1 MKRFPSKEKLC
12 VLRKHVSLTRM
23 DMYARKGMAMKTA
36 IDLTGL
42 WEVQGPAL
50 AIGQVHLPG
59 TLDENHRG
67 SPDTPNLETR
77 LTRRYTWEGEAV
89 FTKSLTLPDE
99 PGKRLILE
107 IERARRLRL
116 EIDGETVPALQPG
129 TLSTPYW
136 FDLTRW
142 AGREIRISLHSDNS
156 YTDWPREDIL
166 HASAATDET
175 QTNWNGILGRF
186 CIYHCPT
193 FWIKGVRAYPHGEK
207 VDVALDVAVGQ
218 GILEKVAAEGAAVR
232 LEGPAL
238 KEPLYFD
245 SAVWTVEPLSDTI
258 STLWF
263 RDAALNPQVSRWE
276 EGHGILTE
284 LTATLLIGGKKV
296 ADGCAR
302 FGVRTFS
309 VQQGRLA
316 LNGRKIFLRGEANC
330 CVFPRTGH
338 PPMEKSAWKDILE
351 RYRAY
356 GVNCMRFH
364 SWCPPEAAF
373 EAADELGIL
382 LQPELSDW
390 NFKNALETPHS
401 LEYYETELRQ
411 ILVCYANHPSFVML
425 TLGNEL
431 CTGDLGHSRMAQ
443 LVQLA
448 RKLDPTR
455 LYAGSSNG
463 QYGAQG
469 YDGVSDFYTS
479 AAYGK
484 QMLRATSSPLIG
496 HLNQCRPGTRHH
508 YREAAARTGGVPVFG
523 FEVGQYESWPDFA
536 QIEKFDGVTL
546 PENLNAIRRRAKET
560 GADAYWQ
567 QGVQASGELALLC
580 YREEVEA
587 VLRTPEMSG
596 LSLLGL
602 QDFPGQGTALVGMMD
617 VHLNRKP
624 QAFSN
629 PERFHNF
636 FAPVVPLACFDTY
649 TYEAGQCFRADL
661 QLANYGRHTIVEP
674 FHWRLLG
681 GNTLLSQGEFSAES
695 EWTAGNLW
703 KVGTICQELPADDRA
718 HALTLE
724 LSVAGFC
731 NRYPLWSYPA
741 AQAELPQQVLL
752 LRTVTEEALQ
762 QVENGACALID
773 LPADK
778 DHYPASLGCQF
789 STDFWSVGTFPEQ
802 EGTMGLLIQ
811 TEHPALAQYPTQFY
825 SEWQWWT
832 QSHGRAMQ
840 LPHSVT
846 PIVRVLDSVTRL
858 HHLGLLWEARLGKG
872 RLLISGMDLLGHKDQ
887 PECRYLLECLVHY
900 LSGSLTET
908 NAEITRSDLQQWV
921 RIENT

>member
-1 MKRFPSKEKLC
+1 
-12 VLRKHVSLTRM
+12 
-23 DMYARKGMAMKTA
+23 MKTA

-42 WEVQGPAL
+42 WEVQGPFPAT
-50 AIGQVHLPG
+50 GQVHLPG
-59 TLDENHRG
+59 TLDENHSG
-67 SPDTPNLETR
+67 IPDTPNLETR
-77 LTRRYTWEGEAV
+77 LTRCCTWEGEVV
-89 FTKSLTLPDE
+89 FTKDITLPNE
-99 PGKRLILE
+99 PGKRLVLE
-107 IERARRLRL
+107 IERARHLKL
-116 EIDGETVPALQPG
+116 EINGDSVPALQPG

-136 FDLTRW
+136 FDITRW
-142 AGREIRISLHSDNS
+142 AGQQIQISLHSDNS
-156 YTDWPREDIL
+156 YEDWPREDIL

-186 CIYHCPT
+186 CIYSCPT

-207 VDVALDVAVGQ
+207 IDVAIDLAVKKET
-218 GILEKVAAEGAAVR
+218 LEKLATDGAALR
-232 LEGPAL
+232 LAGPSL
-238 KEPLYFD
+238 KEPLCFD
-245 SAVWTVEPLSDTI
+245 GSVWAIEPLSDAM

-263 RDAALNPQVSRWE
+263 RDAALNPDVPCWE
-276 EGHGILTE
+276 EGQGVLTE
-284 LTATLLIGGKKV
+284 LTATLLVDGKEA
-296 ADGCAR
+296 ADGRAR
-302 FGVRTFS
+302 FGIRSFAA
-309 VQQGRLA
+309 QQGRLT
-316 LNGRKIFLRGEANC
+316 LNGHKIFLRGEANC
-330 CVFPRTGH
+330 CVFPQTGH
-338 PPMEKSAWKDILE
+338 PPMDKSAWIDILK

-373 EAADELGIL
+373 EAADELGML

-431 CTGDLGHSRMAQ
+431 CTGELGHSRMAQ

-448 RKLDPTR
+448 QKLDCTR

-463 QYGAQG
+463 QYGEQG

-484 QMLRATSSPLIG
+484 QMLRATSSPMIG
-496 HLNQCRPGTRHH
+496 HLNQNRPCTRHH
-508 YREAAARTGGVPVFG
+508 YREAAAMTGPVPVFG

-536 QIEKFDGVTL
+536 QIEKFSGVTL
-546 PENLNAIRRRAKET
+546 PENLKIIQRRAKET
-560 GADAYWQ
+560 GAASYWQ

-587 VLRTPEMSG
+587 VLRTPKMSG

-617 VHLNRKP
+617 VHLDRKP
-624 QAFSN
+624 QAFSD
-629 PERFHNF
+629 PQRFRSF
-636 FAPVVPLACFDTY
+636 FAPVVPLACFDAY
-649 TYEAGQCFRADL
+649 TYEAGQCFRADV
-661 QLANYGRHTIVEP
+661 QLANYGRQTIVEP
-674 FHWRLLG
+674 LIWRLMEG
-681 GNTLLSQGEFSAES
+681 DTLLAQGECSCENG
-695 EWTAGNLW
+695 WPAGNLW
-703 KVGTICQELPADDRA
+703 EVGTICQKLPTDNRA
-718 HALTLE
+718 HAMTLE
-724 LSVAGFC
+724 LSVSGFC
-731 NRYPLWSYPA
+731 NRYPLWSYPP
-741 AQAELPQQVLL
+741 AQPELPQKVLV

-778 DHYPASLGCQF
+778 EHYPASLGCQF

-811 TEHPALAQYPTQFY
+811 TDHPSLNQYPTQFC
-825 SEWQWWT
+825 SDWQWWT

-840 LPHSVT
+840 LPGSVT
-846 PIVRVLDSVTRL
+846 PIIRVLDSVTRL
-858 HHLGLLWEARLGKG
+858 QNLGLLWEARLGNG
-872 RLLISGMDLLGHKDQ
+872 RLLISGMDLAGHKEQ
-887 PECRYLLECLVHY
+887 QECRYLLECLVHY
-900 LSGSLTET
+900 LNGPLAET
-908 NAEITRSDLQQWV
+908 NTTITRAELRQLV
-921 RIENT
+921 HVENT

>member
-1 MKRFPSKEKLC
+1 
-12 VLRKHVSLTRM
+12 
-23 DMYARKGMAMKTA
+23 MKTVLN
-36 IDLTGL
+36 LTGL
-42 WEVQGPAL
+42 WDVQGPAP
-50 AIGQVHLPG
+50 AAEPIHLPG
-59 TLDENHRG
+59 TLDENQKG
-67 SPDTPNLETR
+67 DPDAPGLETR

-89 FTKSLTLPDE
+89 FSKSFTLPDE
-99 PGKRLILE
+99 PGNRLFLE
-107 IERARRLRL
+107 IERARCLKP
-116 EIDGETVPALQPG
+116 EINGEPVPVLQPG

-136 FDLTRW
+136 FELTRW
-142 AGREIRISLHSDNS
+142 AGQTIRLSLYSDNS
-156 YTDWPREDIL
+156 YADWPREDIL

-186 CIYHCPT
+186 CIYSCPL
-193 FWIKGVRAYPHGEK
+193 FWIKGLRVYPHGNK
-207 VDVALDVAVGQ
+207 VDVALDLAVGKDA
-218 GILEKVAAEGAAVR
+218 LEKAAAEGAAVH
-232 LEGPAL
+232 LAGPAL
-238 KEPLYFD
+238 KEPLCFD
-245 SAVWTVEPLSDTI
+245 STAWTVEALSDTI
-258 STLWF
+258 STIWL
-263 RDAALNPQVSRWE
+263 RDAALHPQVPHWD
-276 EGHGILTE
+276 EGQGVLTE
-284 LTATLLIGGKKV
+284 LTAALFLNGKSV
-296 ADGCAR
+296 SDACAR
-302 FGVRTFS
+302 FGVRSFS
-309 VQQGRLA
+309 AQQGRLA

-330 CVFPRTGH
+330 CVFPQTGH
-338 PPMEKSAWKDILE
+338 PPMDKAAWIEILD

-364 SWCPPEAAF
+364 SWCPPKAAF
-373 EAADELGIL
+373 EAADELGML

-411 ILVCYANHPSFVML
+411 ILLCYANRPSFVML

-431 CTGDLGHSRMAQ
+431 CTGELGHSRMAQ

-455 LYAGSSNG
+455 LYAASSNG
-463 QYGAQG
+463 HYGEQG

-484 QMLRATSSPLIG
+484 QMLRATSSPMIG
-496 HLNQCRPGTRHH
+496 HLNQCRPGTCHH
-508 YREAAARTGGVPVFG
+508 YREAAAMTGTVPVFG

-536 QIEKFDGVTL
+536 QIENYDGVTL
-546 PENLNAIRRRAKET
+546 PENLKAIRRRAQEA

-617 VHLNRKP
+617 AHLNRKP
-624 QAFSN
+624 HPFSQ
-629 PERFHNF
+629 PERFRSF
-636 FAPVVPLACFDTY
+636 FAPVVPLACFETY
-649 TYEAGQCFRADL
+649 TYEAGQDFRAEL
-661 QLANYGRHTIVEP
+661 RLANYGRNPICEP
-674 FHWRLLG
+674 LYWRLLEG
-681 GNTLLSQGEFSAES
+681 ETILSQGHFAAE
-695 EWTAGNLW
+695 EGWAAGNLW
-703 KVGTICQELPADDRA
+703 TVGTICQKLPEDDHA

-724 LSVAGFC
+724 LSVAGSR
-731 NRYPLWSYPA
+731 NRYPLWSYPH

-762 QVENGACALID
+762 QVEKGACALID

-778 DHYPASLGCQF
+778 EHYPASLGCQF

-811 TEHPALAQYPTQFY
+811 TEHPSLQPYPTEFY
-825 SEWQWWT
+825 SQWQWWT

-840 LPHSVT
+840 LPSSVT

-858 HHLGLLWEARLGKG
+858 HNLGLLWEARLGKG
-872 RLLISGMDLLGHKDQ
+872 HLLISGMDLMGHKDQ
-887 PECRYLLECLVHY
+887 PECRYLLECLVRY
-900 LSGSLTET
+900 LNGSLSET
-908 NAEITRSDLQQWV
+908 SVTMTRSDLARLV
-921 RIENT
+921 RVETL